1 MADEDDDKKVDEDDD
16 EEVDADKSDEPDID
30 AKIESALERLIP
42 KFLKSSGGE
51 KKTPAAKRPT
61 YRDEEE
67 SMFEKVDAKIEEL
80 LSREKSSAEKH
91 DEAKSDEKPKELV
104 PAAPRRRRVESAIWG

>member
-1 MADEDDDKKVDEDDD
+1 MADEDDDKKVDDD
-16 EEVDADKSDEPDID
+16 EEEVDDDKPDEPDID
-30 AKIESALERLIP
+30 AKIERALERLIP
-42 KFLKSSGGE
+42 KFLKSSGAE

-67 SMFEKVDAKIEEL
+67 SMFEKVDAKIDEL